1 LGGSGYNATWC
12 TNAAQR
18 RINILQNAL
27 DTLLDSASPAV
38 RIGIGK
44 FNYYAPNTNSG
55 SGGVG
60 QAGGRILVPVTELT
74 SSTRALIRSKLD
86 TLNGAGN
93 QQSASAHNAQPVG
106 DTPTAGA
113 FSEAARYMLGMEPKF
128 GTYRITKNEHD
139 NCPAGSYCYSERV
152 WEGFSYTTH
161 YLRQDRSVP
170 YKCQDGESCT
180 GHLDIIQG
188 SNYVSPMNM
197 NNMCET
203 NHIILFTDGA
213 PSANDN
219 PVVTDVTSTNCGS
232 STSSYTCQ
240 VSIASYLNNDNNTK
254 NRRVLTHNI
263 GLYMGDNK
271 DNMEAVSDAGGGA
284 TANADSAE
292 PLIEAFLNNLDLIDG
307 QSRSI
312 SAPGIAVNT

>member
-1 LGGSGYNATWC
+1 
-12 TNAAQR
+12 
-18 RINILQNAL
+18 
-27 DTLLDSASPAV
+27 
-38 RIGIGK
+38 
-44 FNYYAPNTNSG
+44 
-55 SGGVG
+55 
-60 QAGGRILVPVTELT
+60 
-74 SSTRALIRSKLD
+74 
-86 TLNGAGN
+86 
-93 QQSASAHNAQPVG
+93 
-106 DTPTAGA
+106 
-113 FSEAARYMLGMEPKF
+113 
-128 GTYRITKNEHD
+128 
-139 NCPAGSYCYSERV
+139 
-152 WEGFSYTTH
+152 
-161 YLRQDRSVP
+161 
-170 YKCQDGESCT
+170 
-180 GHLDIIQG
+180 IQG

-292 PLIEAFLNNLDLIDG
+292 SLIEAFLNNLDLIDG

-312 SAPGIAVNT
+312 SAPGIAVNTMNSFQHLDELYYAVFQPAESSYWEGNLKKYRLLNQEIRGQNGAAIDPSTGYFKPDSRSYWS